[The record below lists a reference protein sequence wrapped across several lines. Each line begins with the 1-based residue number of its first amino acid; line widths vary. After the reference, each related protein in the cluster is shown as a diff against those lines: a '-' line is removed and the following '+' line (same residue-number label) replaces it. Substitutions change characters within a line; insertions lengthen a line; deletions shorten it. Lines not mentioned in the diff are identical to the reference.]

1 MGRNKKHR
9 KEKANVE
16 SRINLIIAVLNL
28 IAAILMF
35 IKNNTG

>member
-1 MGRNKKHR
+1 MSKHKKHR
-9 KEKANVE
+9 KDKANVE